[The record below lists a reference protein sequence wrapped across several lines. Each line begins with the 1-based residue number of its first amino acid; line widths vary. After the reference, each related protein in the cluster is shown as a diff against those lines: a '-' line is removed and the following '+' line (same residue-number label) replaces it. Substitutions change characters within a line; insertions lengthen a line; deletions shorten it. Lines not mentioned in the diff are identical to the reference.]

1 MRKIER
7 CYNCGKELLE
17 GQGTKEHI
25 PAKALFNGYDS
36 KYKDNRITVPA
47 CFDCNN
53 KYSITDEEFRNMI
66 GISSNRKENDFVT
79 VQSVKSIMRKSPDL
93 SRLRFD
99 LYGKVT
105 GVEFC
110 ENHIIDFHKK
120 NFKGIF
126 YYQYGYPLPDDYDL
140 IVNIDENDHSEFTSL
155 VIGYLNEYFQR
166 KCSGHKDIFSY
177 CLQPF
182 RYGLK
187 KNNREDLE
195 LEENENIIVG
205 ALIYNK
211 QHGALVYAIRKE
223 YLEHIGKS
231 HICEGHR
238 NHGDGSD
245 DPLFKQ

>member
-1 MRKIER
+1 MKKIER
-7 CYNCGKELLE
+7 CYNCGKELLV

-66 GISSNRKENDFVT
+66 GISSNRKENDFIAE
-79 VQSVKSIMRKSPDL
+79 QSVRSIIRKSSDY
-93 SRLRFD
+93 SRLRYNIF
-99 LYGKVT
+99 GNVT
-105 GVEFC
+105 GVEFY
-110 ENHIIDFHKK
+110 EKHIVDFHIK
-120 NFKGIF
+120 NFKGLF
-126 YYQYGYPLPDDYDL
+126 YFQYGIPLPDNYEL
-140 IVNIDENDHSEFTSL
+140 KVNIDEDDHSKFTL
-155 VIGYLNEYFQR
+155 GVIGYLKKYFLWR
-166 KCSGHKDIFSY
+166 CSGHKDIFSY
-177 CLQPF
+177 CLQPL

-187 KNNREDLE
+187 RSNKDDLD

-223 YLEHIGKS
+223 YLEHFEQSYIS
-231 HICEGHR
+231 ENQI
-238 NHGDGSD
+238 
-245 DPLFKQ
+245 L

>member
-17 GQGTKEHI
+17 GQSTKEHI

-36 KYKDNRITVPA
+36 KYKNNRITVPA

-66 GISSNRKENDFVT
+66 GICSNRKENDLVT
-79 VQSVKSIMRKSPDL
+79 VQSVKSMMRKSPNL

-99 LYGKVT
+99 LHGKVT

-126 YYQYGYPLPDDYDL
+126 YNQYGHPLPNDYEL
-140 IVNIDENDHSEFTSL
+140 IVNVDEDDHSKFSSGI
-155 VIGYLNEYFQR
+155 IGYLKEFFELKN
-166 KCSGHKDIFSY
+166 SGHEDIFSY
-177 CLQPF
+177 CIQPL
-182 RYGLK
+182 RLGINKKDKDDLK
-187 KNNREDLE
+187 PESK
-195 LEENENIIVG
+195 ENIYV
-205 ALIYNK
+205 ALLVYNRI
-211 QHGALVYAIRKE
+211 HAALVYAIRKE
-223 YLEHIGKS
+223 YLDAISNK
-231 HICEGHR
+231 
-238 NHGDGSD
+238 
-245 DPLFKQ
+245 